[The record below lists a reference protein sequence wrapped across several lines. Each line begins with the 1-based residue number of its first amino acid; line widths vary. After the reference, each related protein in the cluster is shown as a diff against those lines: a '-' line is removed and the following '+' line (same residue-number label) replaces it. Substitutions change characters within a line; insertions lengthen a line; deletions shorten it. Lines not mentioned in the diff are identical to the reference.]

1 MSIQQHNKQTYDI
14 EVTSELQSTLSNSM
28 TTFNTIHSTWL
39 IWNDSDSVEIGGVS
53 DMFFKDPATLGGYDG
68 QLMMMWENLFKK
80 NCKEN
85 FSSYLLLEMG
95 RSFA

>member
-1 MSIQQHNKQTYDI
+1 
-14 EVTSELQSTLSNSM
+14 
-28 TTFNTIHSTWL
+28 
-39 IWNDSDSVEIGGVS
+39 
-53 DMFFKDPATLGGYDG
+53 MFFKDPATLGGYDG
-68 QLMMMWENLFKK
+68 QLMMMWENLLKKK